1 MNNVTCYYTSTMVQK
16 KTPGMGE
23 NGMTPTE
30 RRATFSLAGIYALRM
45 LGLFLILPVFSLYA
59 TDHLIGA
66 TPMLIGLAIGAYGL
80 SQAVLQIPFGML
92 SDRFGRKPIII
103 IGLLLFALG
112 SVVAALSDTI
122 WGVIIGR
129 LLQGSG
135 AIAAAVMALAADLT
149 REEQRTKAMAVIGT
163 TIGLSFAVALVAG
176 PLLNSW
182 IGVPGIF
189 WLTALLAIGGI
200 VVLKLG
206 VPQHVDSRFHRDAEA
221 MPSKF
226 AEVFG
231 DAQLMRLNFGIL
243 ALHAMLMAS
252 FVALP
257 LALRGPAGL
266 PSEHHWWVYLPVMLV
281 AIAVMVPFVIVAE
294 KRRRMKQVF
303 VGAIVLLGLSQLGL
317 IAGHES
323 VAGITVALL
332 LFFTAFNILEA
343 TLPSL
348 ISKVAPADS
357 KGTAMGIYST
367 SQFIGAFVGGG
378 AGGWLLGAYGLAA
391 VFGFCALMA
400 AAWVLVAVGMPS
412 PRYLKNQMIVVGT
425 ISAEQACE
433 LASRFK
439 RVAGVVEA
447 VVVAEEGVAYL
458 KVDSALLDEAA
469 LREFSAAKA

>member
-1 MNNVTCYYTSTMVQK
+1 
-16 KTPGMGE
+16 
-23 NGMTPTE
+23 
-30 RRATFSLAGIYALRM
+30 
-45 LGLFLILPVFSLYA
+45 
-59 TDHLIGA
+59 
-66 TPMLIGLAIGAYGL
+66 
-80 SQAVLQIPFGML
+80 
-92 SDRFGRKPIII
+92 
-103 IGLLLFALG
+103 
-112 SVVAALSDTI
+112 
-122 WGVIIGR
+122 
-129 LLQGSG
+129 
-135 AIAAAVMALAADLT
+135 
-149 REEQRTKAMAVIGT
+149 
-163 TIGLSFAVALVAG
+163 
-176 PLLNSW
+176 
-182 IGVPGIF
+182 
-189 WLTALLAIGGI
+189 
-200 VVLKLG
+200 
-206 VPQHVDSRFHRDAEA
+206 

-266 PSEHHWWVYLPVMLV
+266 TSEHHWWVYLPVMLV

-303 VGAIVLLGLSQLGL
+303 VGAIVLLGLSELGL
-317 IAGHES
+317 VAGHGS

-367 SQFIGAFVGGG
+367 SQFIGAFLGGG
-378 AGGWLLGAYGLAA
+378 VGGWLLGAYGLPA

-400 AAWVLVAVGMPS
+400 AVWALVALGMAS
-412 PRYLKNQMIVVGT
+412 PRYLKNQMVNVGA
-425 ISAEQACE
+425 ISAEQAHE

-439 RVAGVVEA
+439 TVMGVVEA
-447 VVVAEEGVAYL
+447 VVIAEEGVAYL
-458 KVDSALLDEAA
+458 KVDSALLDETA

>member
-1 MNNVTCYYTSTMVQK
+1 MVQK

-59 TDHLIGA
+59 KDHLSGA
-66 TPMLIGLAIGAYGL
+66 TPLLIGLAIGAYGL

-112 SVVAALSDTI
+112 SVVAALSGTI
-122 WGVIIGR
+122 WGVVIGR
-129 LLQGSG
+129 FLQGSG

-176 PLLNSW
+176 PLLNGW
-182 IGVPGIF
+182 IGVPGIL
-189 WLTALLAIGGI
+189 WLTALFALGRAG
-200 VVLKLG
+200 VQKLG
-206 VPQHVDSRFHRDAEA
+206 VRLPVDSSLPRDAEA
-221 MPSKF
+221 VPSKF
-226 AEVFG
+226 AGVLG

-257 LALRGPAGL
+257 LALRDHAGL
-266 PSEHHWWVYLPVMLV
+266 SSDHHWWVYLPVMLV
-281 AIAVMVPFVIVAE
+281 AIVLMVPFVIVAE

-303 VGAIVLLGLSQLGL
+303 VGAIAVLGLSELGL
-317 IAGHES
+317 IAGYES
-323 VAGITVALL
+323 VAGITVMLV

-348 ISKVAPADS
+348 ISKAAPADS

-367 SQFIGAFVGGG
+367 SQFIGAFLGGG
-378 AGGWLLGAYGLAA
+378 TGGWLLGAYGLAP
-391 VFGFCALMA
+391 VFGFCVLMA
-400 AAWVLVAVGMPS
+400 AAWGVVAVGMPS
-412 PRYLKNQMIVVGT
+412 PRYLRNQMVNVGAT
-425 ISAEQACE
+425 SAERAYE
-433 LASRFK
+433 LATRLRK
-439 RVAGVVEA
+439 VPGVVEA
-447 VVVAEEGVAYL
+447 VVIAEEGVAYL
-458 KVDSALLDEAA
+458 KVDSALLDETV
-469 LREFSAAKA
+469 LREFSAVKA

>member
-1 MNNVTCYYTSTMVQK
+1 MVQK

-59 TDHLIGA
+59 KDHLSGA
-66 TPMLIGLAIGAYGL
+66 TPLLIGLAIGAYGL

-112 SVVAALSDTI
+112 SVVAALSGTI
-122 WGVIIGR
+122 WGVVIGR
-129 LLQGSG
+129 FLQGSG

-176 PLLNSW
+176 PLLNGW

-189 WLTALLAIGGI
+189 WLTALLALGGI
-200 VVLKLG
+200 GVLKLG
-206 VPQHVDSRFHRDAEA
+206 VPQHVDSRLHRDAEA
-221 MPSKF
+221 VPSKF
-226 AEVFG
+226 AGVLG

-257 LALRGPAGL
+257 LALRDHAGL
-266 PSEHHWWVYLPVMLV
+266 SSDHHWWVYLPVMLV
-281 AIAVMVPFVIVAE
+281 AIVLMVPFVIVAE

-303 VGAIVLLGLSQLGL
+303 VGAIAVLGLSELGL
-317 IAGHES
+317 IAGYES
-323 VAGITVALL
+323 VAGITVMLV

-348 ISKVAPADS
+348 ISKAAPADS

-367 SQFIGAFVGGG
+367 SQFIGAFLGGG
-378 AGGWLLGAYGLAA
+378 TGGWLLGAYGLAP
-391 VFGFCALMA
+391 VFGFCVLMA
-400 AAWVLVAVGMPS
+400 AAWGVVAVGMPS
-412 PRYLKNQMIVVGT
+412 PRYLRNQMVNVGAT
-425 ISAEQACE
+425 SAERAYE
-433 LASRFK
+433 LATRLRK
-439 RVAGVVEA
+439 VPGVVEA
-447 VVVAEEGVAYL
+447 VVIAEEGVAYL
-458 KVDSALLDEAA
+458 KVDSALLDETV
-469 LREFSAAKA
+469 LREFSAVKA